1 MKRSI
6 IKNTLIWI
14 LSAFLFI
21 SVLGFTY
28 FSANGGIKVFA
39 TSSIPTGTFEIK
51 DGTSLKLGNKNGL
64 RFIVEMDEE
73 MKNFVKNN
81 DDVSMG
87 FFIAPKSVILQYEGN
102 YYDNKD
108 VFVGGDIN
116 KNKIYQPEGETQ
128 YYYTNG
134 CLVNVKLANF
144 EKDFVAV
151 AYVKYGDEVRYTT
164 YNDSA
169 RGNLYEVVNY
179 WMLNGYANDIVES
192 VTESGE
198 SVYVQTENNGG
209 WYGSEQFPIIVE
221 STEQYANLVELADT
235 ENENV
240 IDVSNFTV
248 IVKDSANTSGSF
260 DETNKPK
267 IINESLFNVNK
278 LISALPDSV
287 TMPDAITHVARIK
300 DAEKAYNALTD
311 ELKAQVVGVEKLA
324 SLVESVKGYDRI
336 YKHDADDGTVIAS
349 QVPGGYSSTIGG
361 TATTRQDDQHGNV
374 LTVKSDADGK
384 AALLFE
390 NFPDLSNYGKVY
402 FYVRAIGASC
412 DLYLSDGT
420 ENDGWGKN
428 WKNTWSG
435 LDGLWL
441 NDGNW
446 GLMSFDLSASFT
458 SNEGNVISIRDI
470 FAGDSLMIG
479 LRTDVAGVTLEISDI
494 YATEYIG
501 DRTDLTFGNFGDFV
515 ETNEFGPVYNFTQG
529 WSSEKDLGVINQ
541 GVMRSSLKTG
551 HNALRFYMYNP
562 NESDVTFYL
571 SENTT
576 WTITDVTTLKAK
588 AWTEVE
594 ISREMIISNDNYL
607 TYLCVSSGAN
617 TSGWQ
622 ISKMYSYVSGETMQ
636 EVSSLAIGQR
646 TDTGNTNGAGKI
658 YNVIQEQWFIDNP
671 NGTTLCS
678 FQLGKLASALPEGYE
693 NFYFWL
699 YNPTDT
705 AYTFHLAGN
714 VNGVWTDTTTSSKSL
729 TAKSWTKVTISNKD
743 IQNNLYGDWYLYI
756 LGGNSDGASQS
767 GWQISPIY
775 AGPNKIVEVEYGY
788 LDHADVKETIK
799 LINAIPENVTLDDV
813 LAIETAENAY
823 NTLADSQ
830 KSQVTNYSKLTSA
843 KNTIT
848 NIEKANSVIK
858 LIGVL
863 NVNAVDEDSV
873 TRAREAYNA
882 LTDEQKALVTNYDI
896 LVECENVLSADSER
910 QARIDN
916 VVALITN
923 LPDTVVMPDHLVF
936 VTRIENANNAYN
948 ALSSG
953 EQQEVTNYAK
963 LRTLVNAIKGYET
976 IHVQSVDSVNVI
988 PSYLPGG
995 YSSTTGGT
1003 ASMGYDSYYGDYL
1016 QVTSTAGGNSAIQY
1030 INFPDVSA
1038 YEKLYFNIR
1047 IVGDSGHVYVSDGTS
1062 NGGWGDYYNNNWY
1075 ADGYYAN
1082 DGNWIQK
1089 EFDLTSNFKDSNG
1102 NYTVSILKTFASN
1115 WALGIRGANKATG
1128 ISFAITNIIGVKPDL
1143 GDKTELTFGTFVDSG
1158 TTNLYG
1164 TVYNLTQG
1172 WSSSVSLGSFNATDL
1187 NSKLSEG
1194 HDSLHFWIYNPN
1206 DTDLSCWL
1214 ERTSDWS
1221 KCADLTTVK
1230 AQYWTEIVFSPDIIE
1245 ENKTNGLC
1253 LNVSSGANTSGWQ
1266 ISPIYSFSAGDVIDK
1281 VQARINA
1288 LNAETPDD
1296 YQVGLAREEFEKLTE
1311 QQKALVV
1318 TDNLIACENKLY
1330 AGTSDY
1336 DFIVNGETQYKI
1348 YYSEDAEVAVNFLV
1362 EQIENATGVTLD
1374 KFMVEP
1380 QNLSNYRHAIV
1391 VGWQG
1396 IYEDCLQ
1403 TPYTESG
1410 RAGYVIGSAGRTVFI
1425 QAHSADGYRLAV
1437 IKLLN
1442 EVLGYDM
1449 LSDDCVVYSKDGS
1462 KISGNF
1468 DIIGKPFDYRQKQTY
1483 MTDTEV
1489 YGMGLQSNADIWVP
1503 SSNGWD
1509 MHNTTHYLPTA
1520 TYQSAH
1526 PSWYFTFTDSYGKSR
1541 TDICPTAGGNATEF
1555 NAMVDALASG
1565 MLDQIRSDL
1574 EGSENICLSIEDCGD
1589 ATNPCKCSRC
1599 QLYASVYGDA
1609 GFSAAWIELM
1619 NAVNAKVRESLPAG
1633 KVVNIAFLA
1642 YRLTINAP
1650 VNDDLS
1656 LMKRYDFSSDSA
1668 VETGEYLKC
1677 DEGVTAWVAPI
1688 SALYAEN
1695 FNFADNA
1702 DELLNIKKWLKL
1714 SDSVYI
1720 WLYGTNFKYYMYPYN
1735 TWKASAENY
1744 KILYD
1749 LGVKSVWSQSNETEA
1764 TAFSDLKGYIDS
1776 KFMIDVNADYE
1787 TVLDSY
1793 FTNYFG
1799 VAGEKMREMFD
1810 AIVANCEAIEAN
1822 NSGLGRGI
1830 YDELEKTTGS
1840 WLWKKTTS
1848 CWTESVLQDLVTLCN
1863 EAKTLVNDDAT
1874 LSDEQKTAIL
1884 DRITK
1889 ESLFPRYVLK
1899 NVYSVSDS
1907 TFDTDCTRLGV
1918 TKTSES

>member
-1 MKRSI
+1 
-6 IKNTLIWI
+6 
-14 LSAFLFI
+14 
-21 SVLGFTY
+21 
-28 FSANGGIKVFA
+28 
-39 TSSIPTGTFEIK
+39 
-51 DGTSLKLGNKNGL
+51 
-64 RFIVEMDEE
+64 
-73 MKNFVKNN
+73 
-81 DDVSMG
+81 
-87 FFIAPKSVILQYEGN
+87 
-102 YYDNKD
+102 
-108 VFVGGDIN
+108 
-116 KNKIYQPEGETQ
+116 
-128 YYYTNG
+128 
-134 CLVNVKLANF
+134 
-144 EKDFVAV
+144 
-151 AYVKYGDEVRYTT
+151 
-164 YNDSA
+164 
-169 RGNLYEVVNY
+169 
-179 WMLNGYANDIVES
+179 MLNGYANEIIES
-192 VTESGE
+192 KTEYGE
-198 SVYVQTENNGG
+198 SVYVKTENNGG

-221 STEQYANLVELADT
+221 TTEQYANLVGLADT
-235 ENENV
+235 ENENDYL
-240 IDVSNFTV
+240 DVSDFTV
-248 IVKDSANTSGSF
+248 IVKDSVNMSGSF
-260 DETNKPK
+260 AETNKPT

-278 LISALPDSV
+278 LISLLPESV

-324 SLVESVKGYDRI
+324 SLVDSVEGYDRI
-336 YKHDADDGTVIAS
+336 YKHDADDGNVIAS
-349 QVPGGYSSTIGG
+349 QVPSGYSSTIGG
-361 TATTRQDDQHGNV
+361 TATTRQDNQHGNV
-374 LTVKSDADGK
+374 LTVKSDTDGK

-420 ENDGWGKN
+420 ENEGWGKN
-428 WKNTWSG
+428 WKNTWS
-435 LDGLWL
+435 LSGLWL

-446 GLMSFDLSASFT
+446 GLMSFDLSESF
-458 SNEGNVISIRDI
+458 NDANGNPIAVRDI
-470 FAGDSLMIG
+470 FSGDSLMIG
-479 LRTDVAGVTLEISDI
+479 LRTNVAGVTLEISDI

-501 DRTDLTFGNFGDFV
+501 DRTGLTFGTFADSG
-515 ETNEFGPVYNFTQG
+515 ETNEYGTVYNLTQG

-576 WTITDVTTLKAK
+576 WAITDVTTLKAK

-622 ISKMYSYVSGETMQ
+622 ISPIYSCYIPESKR
-636 EVSSLAIGQR
+636 EVESFFGVC
-646 TDTGNTNGAGKI
+646 TDTGTTNGNGKV
-658 YNVIQEQWFIDNP
+658 YNIAQESYYVSANIT
-671 NGTTLCS
+671 NGLGTLTT
-678 FQLGKLASALPEGYE
+678 GELANALPSGYE
-693 NFYFWL
+693 FFYFWM
-699 YNPTDT
+699 YNPTDMT
-705 AYTFHLAGN
+705 YNFHLAGD
-714 VNGVWTDTTTSSKSL
+714 VSGTWTNTPTSTKSL
-729 TAKSWTKVTISNKD
+729 TPNVWTKVGISAEDIELNKSG
-743 IQNNLYGDWYLYI
+743 QWHVYI
-756 LGGNSDGASQS
+756 TGGDGAGATKS

-775 AGPNKIVEVEYGY
+775 AGPDIVEEVDEGY

-863 NVNAVDEDSV
+863 DVKAVDEDSV

-896 LVECENVLSADSER
+896 LEECENVLSADSER
-910 QARIDN
+910 QARINN
-916 VVALITN
+916 VITLIKN
-923 LPDTVVMPDHLVF
+923 LPDSVVMPDNLVF

-948 ALSSG
+948 ALSND

-1003 ASMGYDSYYGDYL
+1003 ASMGYDGYYGDYL
-1016 QVTSTAGGNSAIQY
+1016 QVTSTAGGNAAIQY

-1102 NYTVSILKTFASN
+1102 NYTVSVLKTFASN
-1115 WALGIRGANKATG
+1115 WALGIRGEKKATG
-1128 ISFAITNIIGVKPDL
+1128 ISFAITNIIGYKPDL
-1143 GDKTELTFGTFVDSG
+1143 GEQTELTFGNFTDSG
-1158 TTNLYG
+1158 ETNTNG
-1164 TVYNLTQG
+1164 TVYNLTRG
-1172 WSSSVSLGSFNATDL
+1172 WEKNEEKENTTDFGAFNIGIMR
-1187 NSKLSEG
+1187 SGLSEN
-1194 HDSLHFWIYNPN
+1194 HDSLRFFIYNPN
-1206 DTDLSCWL
+1206 SSDLQFYVTENETWVRTDV
-1214 ERTSDWS
+1214 TT
-1221 KCADLTTVK
+1221 LTANK
-1230 AQYWTEIVFSPDIIE
+1230 WTEVVLSSDIINSNDNYLTYICVE
-1245 ENKTNGLC
+1245 
-1253 LNVSSGANTSGWQ
+1253 SGAQTSGWQ
-1266 ISPIYSFSAGDVIDK
+1266 ISPIYSFSTGDAIDK

-1288 LNAETPDD
+1288 LNTQTPND
-1296 YQVGLAREEFEKLTE
+1296 YQVELARTAFEALTE
-1311 QQKALVV
+1311 NQKALIDV
-1318 TDNLIACENKLY
+1318 TNLKTCEEALY
-1330 AGTSDY
+1330 GSTTEFT
-1336 DFIVNGETQYKI
+1336 FIENGATKYKI
-1348 YYSEDAEVAVNFLV
+1348 YYESTASSAVNFLV

-1374 KFMVEP
+1374 TFMVEP

-1396 IYEDCLQ
+1396 RYEDCLEISYD
-1403 TPYTESG
+1403 TTR
-1410 RAGYVIGSAGRTVFI
+1410 RAGYAVKSNGRTVFI
-1425 QAHSADGYRLAV
+1425 QAHSADGYRLAI
-1437 IKLLN
+1437 IKFLN

-1462 KISGNF
+1462 TVNGRFSITGA
-1468 DIIGKPFDYRQKQTY
+1468 PFDYRQKQTY
-1483 MTDTEV
+1483 MTESEV
-1489 YGMGLQSNADIWVP
+1489 YGMGLQTSADIWVP
-1503 SSNGWD
+1503 GPVVKNAEGKNIQMD

-1526 PSWYFTFTDSYGKSR
+1526 PSWYFTFTDSYGESR

-1565 MLDQIRSDL
+1565 MLAQINSDV
-1574 EGSENICLSIEDCGD
+1574 EQSENICLSIMDSGD
-1589 ATNPCKCSRC
+1589 PESANPCKCSRC
-1599 QLYASVYGDA
+1599 QLYASVYGNA

-1619 NAVNAKVRESLPAG
+1619 NAVNAKVRESLPQG

-1650 VNDDLS
+1650 VNDDLT
-1656 LMKRYDFSSDSA
+1656 LMKRYDFSSGSA

-1735 TWKASAENY
+1735 SWKASAENY

-1749 LGVKSVWSQSNETEA
+1749 LGVKAVWSQSNETEA

-1776 KFMIDVNADYE
+1776 KFMIDVNADYK

-1799 VAGEKMREMFD
+1799 VAGETMRAMFD
-1810 AIVANCEAIEAN
+1810 AIVANCDSIEEN

-1840 WLWKKTTS
+1840 WIFEKTTS
-1848 CWTESVLQDLVTLCN
+1848 CWTKSVLQELVDFCNAAKDLVNADTS
-1863 EAKTLVNDDAT
+1863 

-1884 DRITK
+1884 NRITK

-1899 NVYSVSDS
+1899 DVYSVADDTLQSD
-1907 TFDTDCTRLGV
+1907 CERLGV
-1918 TKTSES
+1918 TETKET